1 MWVQRETEYFVK
13 RDWTAKVTL
22 IRFNKIVTR
31 RKGYDAADLPDGQI
45 SCGCTRYLPVIAR
58 SASDEAI
65 QLSFRGR
72 KAGLL
77 RGACHRARIRAT
89 RWLAMTGETK
99 RKTPP
104 GIRRRFDRNV

>member
-22 IRFNKIVTR
+22 IRFNKIVPR

-45 SCGCTRYLPVIAR
+45 SCGCTRSLPGIAR
-58 SASDEAI
+58 SASDQTI

-77 RGACHRARIRAT
+77 PPSLFKLLRTSRSARNDGSDKNKKAAPHSPT
-89 RWLAMTGETK
+89 S
-99 RKTPP
+99 
-104 GIRRRFDRNV
+104 